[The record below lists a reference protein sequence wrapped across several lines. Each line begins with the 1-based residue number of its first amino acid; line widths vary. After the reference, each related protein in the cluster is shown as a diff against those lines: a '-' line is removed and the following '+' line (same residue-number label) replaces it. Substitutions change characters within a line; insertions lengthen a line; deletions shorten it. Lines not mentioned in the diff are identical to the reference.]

1 MTPDQEEY
9 VRILEAAGKRA
20 LEPNATGVFV
30 VVCASDG
37 DMRILWHNE
46 NKGVVRMVLIG
57 LLEIALEA
65 MRKQTLENFAKPNE
79 AKQQG
84 EILPKN

>member
-20 LEPNATGVFV
+20 LEPNATGLFV

-46 NKGVVRMVLIG
+46 NKGVVRMTLIG
-57 LLEIALEA
+57 QAV
-65 MRKQTLENFAKPNE
+65 RKQTLENFTKPADE
-79 AKQQG
+79 QRGAVLRLVPPP
-84 EILPKN
+84 ES

>member
-20 LEPNATGVFV
+20 LAPSATGVFV

-46 NKGVVRMVLIG
+46 NNGVVRMTLIG
-57 LLEIALEA
+57 LLEIG
-65 MRKQTLENFAKPNE
+65 LENFTKPNE
-79 AKQQG
+79 AKQHG
-84 EILPKN
+84 EVLPKKN